1 MNANNNQTRR
11 PLNRFKLPPRDFVF
25 PDGSI
30 LREWCLDDEGKML
43 HTVLTVEEAIQER
56 RAKFGDC
63 GEIGN
68 QIIESHKFR
77 RRRLALTDGLN
88 ARQIERISR
97 IRADRKRRSVRAEAE
112 RALANPS
119 NLVELSSYAVLK
131 ETLRI
136 DAERQ
141 EELKAILQLCRTEG
155 EVEVPAVCYECG
167 FEGKCLVV
175 EGDDSDWLC
184 LDCSC
189 IS

>member
-1 MNANNNQTRR
+1 MNANNN
-11 PLNRFKLPPRDFVF
+11 LKC
-25 PDGSI
+25 GI
-30 LREWCLDDEGKML
+30 
-43 HTVLTVEEAIQER
+43 
-56 RAKFGDC
+56 C
-63 GEIGN
+63 GETDEDYWTRDGVAHCEKCNTKWCEYWIAEDEAEEEEDAYNPLEG
-68 QIIESHKFR
+68 
-77 RRRLALTDGLN
+77 LTS
-88 ARQIERISR
+88 RQIERIFR
-97 IRADRKRRSVRAEAE
+97 IRAIRNLRKNTAEAE

-141 EELKAILQLCRTEG
+141 QELKALQQLCRTEG

>member
-1 MNANNNQTRR
+1 MNANTNNLKCGICGETDEDYWTR
-11 PLNRFKLPPRDFVF
+11 
-25 PDGSI
+25 DGVAHC
-30 LREWCLDDEGKML
+30 EKCNTKWCEKWTAEDEAEEEEADTKKANDITLAFIAETCPKML
-43 HTVLTVEEAIQER
+43 PAFLMAFDPTLTEKQR
-56 RAKFGDC
+56 
-63 GEIGN
+63 N
-68 QIIESHKFR
+68 
-77 RRRLALTDGLN
+77 
-88 ARQIERISR
+88 RITR
-97 IRADRKRRSVRAEAE
+97 IRAERKDKADRAEAE

-141 EELKAILQLCRTEG
+141 EVLKAILQLCRTEG